1 MATSRGSSVHFRPL
15 HSPMLCEAH
24 NRRAVN
30 PQYLL
35 PEKDREPNIVVR
47 DGDVAQAYAQKM
59 ALASG
64 RARATPKYSPLKE
77 GIANLA
83 DEAPEVL
90 HAKMERWCQEYE
102 AITGER
108 VVACVIHR
116 DEGYIASD
124 GIARRNVHAH
134 VVVDRTDRRGRV
146 VNSIPDGKGGTRRTT
161 ITDRKAQGRRVQD
174 MTARI
179 TGLERGA
186 DARETKRRHIDHH
199 SYRALARQ
207 NRLRDV
213 EREDT
218 LRRERDASHAV
229 AVDAIRD
236 RETAKAAHAQAL
248 AVLREMGAQY
258 GVTIE
263 RGTKAEYAGLREAMK
278 ASGTAQQTEYQRL
291 KGAFAAVKAERDNAR
306 RERDEARAERDTWRR
321 RAAEQAERA
330 HAASEGAE
338 GAEGADEITDDE
350 IAHER
355 VVLERHAR
363 ANGTSLRDRE
373 RIEAVYD
380 QVRERWK
387 TANAIA
393 SAADRPKLHTQR
405 DYSALRAAQQQMQTK
420 IANRR
425 ADREHSKR
433 RWDRRRH
440 AAREAA
446 QDGFS
451 IGGERVRPGY
461 HSAELAAAR
470 ELGLRYD
477 WDAEARV
484 RRYRDRTGTELFTA
498 TRRMISMVQHDE
510 AAEVAAVRLG
520 AAKWSGRVSI
530 QGSAE
535 FRERMA
541 RLATREG
548 IRVVDAD
555 LARIVEDE
563 RSRRARGEQV
573 STPSAVSAPPHSHTR
588 AHPTT
593 AQLARWWN
601 PKLWAERMRAL
612 DVAQRV
618 GYERSVMGAW
628 HAARDAAERKH
639 AGISA
644 DQTERERSE
653 GEEGLTRIP
662 ASAPE
667 PDDEQDLGR

>member
-213 EREDT
+213 ERVDT

-278 ASGTAQQTEYQRL
+278 ASGTAQQTEYQRI
-291 KGAFAAVKAERDNAR
+291 KAAFDALNAR
-306 RERDEARAERDTWRR
+306 QEVERRRRKRRPGIEGRASDDDGQERAPKARLTRERDEAARMTIWKDSQGRE
-321 RAAEQAERA
+321 
-330 HAASEGAE
+330 
-338 GAEGADEITDDE
+338 
-350 IAHER
+350 
-355 VVLERHAR
+355 VLHVTR
-363 ANGTSLRDRE
+363 S
-373 RIEAVYD
+373 RIEVLD
-380 QVRERWK
+380 H
-387 TANAIA
+387 
-393 SAADRPKLHTQR
+393 SR
-405 DYSALRAAQQQMQTK
+405 DVEHVALRIAAQK
-420 IANRR
+420 F
-425 ADREHSKR
+425 
-433 RWDRRRH
+433 
-440 AAREAA
+440 
-446 QDGFS
+446 G
-451 IGGERVRPGY
+451 
-461 HSAELAAAR
+461 
-470 ELGLRYD
+470 
-477 WDAEARV
+477 DA
-484 RRYRDRTGTELFTA
+484 
-498 TRRMISMVQHDE
+498 
-510 AAEVAAVRLG
+510 
-520 AAKWSGRVSI
+520 VSI
-530 QGSAE
+530 TGSAE
-535 FRERMA
+535 FRERLA

-548 IRVVDAD
+548 IRVIDAD

-563 RSRRARGEQV
+563 RSHMARGEQV
-573 STPSAVSAPPHSHTR
+573 TTPTPAPAPAPPRSDTR
-588 AHPTT
+588 ADPTT

-601 PKLWAERMRAL
+601 PKSRAERVRAL
-612 DVAQRV
+612 DVAQRA

-628 HAARDAAERKH
+628 HAARDEAKRQH

-644 DQTERERSE
+644 DPAEHERPESEESQTRA
-653 GEEGLTRIP
+653 P
-662 ASAPE
+662 NPAPE
-667 PDDEQDLGR
+667 PDDEQDLDEGR